1 MLIAIAGIVAA
12 VGCSWLLHVIDPWWS
27 TMLANIAVVV
37 MLLVPGEL
45 LLSGMRSDVERI
57 EKTPNGAQTDAAS
70 AKEAAENTE

>member
-1 MLIAIAGIVAA
+1 
-12 VGCSWLLHVIDPWWS
+12 
-27 TMLANIAVVV
+27 MLANIAVVV